1 MRASAIAARAMAEPG
16 AFPPPPRDHAR
27 RRNELWREQA
37 EYLGGV
43 LERRLAA
50 AEQRRLPPPPS
61 RRSHLVR
68 PRSPARFEPAVPGLL
83 AVGPPAT
90 WSGAPE
96 VLALERADDAP
107 DAALTPGWKRVLD
120 EDDEETGEYVNE
132 ETGETSYLAPVA
144 GELGVA
150 WAFAAASLPPPA
162 RDAAAAP
169 TRG

>member
-68 PRSPARFEPAVPGLL
+68 PRSPARFDARPSIQL
-83 AVGPPAT
+83 ARAN
-90 WSGAPE
+90 A
-96 VLALERADDAP
+96 AAERA
-107 DAALTPGWKRVLD
+107 RRR
-120 EDDEETGEYVNE
+120 NE
-132 ETGETSYLAPVA
+132 L
-144 GELGVA
+144 
-150 WAFAAASLPPPA
+150 LPPPPSG
-162 RDAAAAP
+162 RSHLVRPRSPAP
-169 TRG
+169 TTRPTRRSRPAGSACSTKMTKRRASTS